1 MFKKHETQMNK
12 LINTGFT
19 LKTLFNDSCDSIV
32 VPISMMSS
40 FLVTK
45 EQKPIKLNSI
55 DYKVNSSEK
64 FFKIMMKSFFL

>member
-1 MFKKHETQMNK
+1 MIK

-19 LKTLFNDSCDSIV
+19 LKSLFNDSCDSIV

-45 EQKPIKLNSI
+45 EQKPIDLEFL
-55 DYKVNSSEK
+55 DYKVIN
-64 FFKIMMKSFFL
+64 